1 MNLANQKRNRK
12 EWIKNLKSQI
22 IELVS
27 TGKTDKEIR
36 KQIKQEFAKYSTK
49 LESIIS
55 IVFIALLVVVVL
67 LGVHISYTIL
77 LWEANIYAYSDG
89 IWSPYVSMLLF
100 GLGCVL
106 LFVIFSFWFG
116 FFVDWFCCN
125 KILNDSLDENF
136 YLKLFKTLLI
146 LACLGFIIFMVMIF
160 VVGWQISEFYGMPLG
175 RSLYETFMEIID

>member
-55 IVFIALLVVVVL
+55 IVFIALLVAVVL

-106 LFVIFSFWFG
+106 LFVTHYNLKFHQDIFQLLSYKANQSYNQLQ
-116 FFVDWFCCN
+116 VD
-125 KILNDSLDENF
+125 
-136 YLKLFKTLLI
+136 LL
-146 LACLGFIIFMVMIF
+146 
-160 VVGWQISEFYGMPLG
+160 
-175 RSLYETFMEIID
+175 